1 MIWFLRALGRFA
13 PFRHVVDFR
22 GLDKET
28 LTTCPACGASI
39 LQHATPFAHLDRYG
53 FPVQTMWC
61 RACDLLFL
69 NPRPTSAAY
78 KTFYDAGAYRRLI
91 TAFSGREDDHLLPQ
105 ERVRQLALLLKAYVP
120 DRPLSVLNIGGTRA
134 DYEIL
139 ATHIS
144 IGRYVCLNP
153 GESEAGEGYEVVP
166 ATLEAY
172 IPQGDIFDVI
182 CLFGTLNHL
191 TEPGD
196 AFKKIYQMTGP
207 TSAFVL
213 DFKDPVAKMAR
224 MTQPIGGLQFDHAV
238 YPTRRTLGV
247 MLDAA
252 GLTLRTWH
260 TDNQRLYTFI
270 AARGAD
276 RPLPEVLKAQESP
289 VIEAMRQRAE
299 RGHRRLAIQALRTLV
314 WGRS

>member
-1 MIWFLRALGRFA
+1 MIWALNVLGRFA
-13 PFRHVVDFR
+13 PLRHVVNYR
-22 GLDKET
+22 CLDKEK
-28 LTTCPACGASI
+28 LASCPACGASVSE
-39 LQHATPFAHLDRYG
+39 HAVAFACLDRYG
-53 FPVQTMWC
+53 FPVETTWC
-61 RACDLLFL
+61 RGCDLLFV
-69 NPRPTSAAY
+69 NPRPTPAAY
-78 KTFYDAGAYRRLI
+78 KTFYDTGAYRRLI
-91 TAFSGREDDHLLPQ
+91 AAFSGHEDDHLLPQ
-105 ERVRQLALLLKAYVP
+105 ERVRQLALLLKTHVP

-134 DYEIL
+134 DYEVL
-139 ATHIS
+139 ATHIK

-153 GESEAGEGYEVVP
+153 GESEAGGGYEVIP

-172 IPQGDIFDVI
+172 VPQGDIFDVI
-182 CLFGTLNHL
+182 CLLGTLNHL

-196 AFKKIYQMTGP
+196 AFKKIAQMMGP

-260 TDNQRLYTFI
+260 TGNQRLYTFI
-270 AARGAD
+270 AARGANL
-276 RPLPEVLKAQESP
+276 PLPEVLKAQESP
-289 VIEAMRQRAE
+289 MIEAMRRRAE
-299 RGHRRLAIQALRTLV
+299 RLPRRLALQALRTLV
-314 WGRS
+314 WWRS